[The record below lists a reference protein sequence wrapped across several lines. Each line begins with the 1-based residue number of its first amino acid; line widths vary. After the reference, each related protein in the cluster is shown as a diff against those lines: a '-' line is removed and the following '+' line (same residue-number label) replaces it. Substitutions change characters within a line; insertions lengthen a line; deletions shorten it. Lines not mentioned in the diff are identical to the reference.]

1 MKLGVSTYS
10 LYKAIQSGEMDV
22 LDVIEW
28 TAAAG
33 GEHVELVP
41 IGYDLHKQDG
51 LAEQIRSKAAEC
63 GLELSN
69 YAVRGNLITESEE
82 SFQAE
87 IARLKTEVDMAA
99 RLGVKLLRHDA
110 ATHPDTSIT
119 HYRKQFARLTE
130 GCREIADYAA
140 GFGITTS
147 VENHGYFLQTS
158 DRVLGLVDAV
168 DRDNFRTTLDV
179 GNFVCV
185 DEDPLAAV
193 QKNAPY
199 ASMVH
204 FKDFYIRPGD
214 RDPGGGWFRSAAG
227 RYLLG
232 AVAGHGDLELA
243 AITAAVKNSG
253 YDGYISIEFE
263 GREECKAGTQLAMD
277 NVRRLWEQA

>member
-41 IGYDLHKQDG
+41 IGFDLHQQDG
-51 LAEQIRSKAAEC
+51 LAERIRTKADEC
-63 GLELSN
+63 GIALSN
-69 YAVRGNLITESEE
+69 YAVRGNLITDSEAAY
-82 SFQAE
+82 QAE
-87 IARLKTEVDMAA
+87 LARLKTEVDMAA

-110 ATHPDTSIT
+110 ATHPDTSIR
-119 HYRKQFARLTE
+119 HYRRQFARLTE

-179 GNFVCV
+179 GNFVCA

-193 QKNAPY
+193 LKNAPY

-263 GREECKAGTQLAMD
+263 GREECKAGTQLALE
-277 NVRRLWEQA
+277 NVRKLWEQA